1 MDDPIDTFLAI
12 GIIGVIMTLMI
23 SSGCTLLRP
32 LTIPQRDEE
41 TTQYSEIV

>member
-1 MDDPIDTFLAI
+1 MDDSIDTFLAI
-12 GIIGVIMTLMI
+12 GIIGIIVTLMV

-32 LTIPQRDEE
+32 LTIPQPTEE